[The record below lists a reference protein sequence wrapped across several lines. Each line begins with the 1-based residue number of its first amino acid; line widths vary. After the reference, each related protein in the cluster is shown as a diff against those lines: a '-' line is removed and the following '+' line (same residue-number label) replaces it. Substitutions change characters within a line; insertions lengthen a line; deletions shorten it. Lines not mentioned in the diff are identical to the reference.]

1 MLESKLSKDDLAE
14 WLRQLNLVVK
24 SGRNYGVG
32 SVFFRKFLS
41 VEKKPGPS
49 FPFSSLNEKSS
60 FLICFGNFCR
70 ILKSIF

>member
-32 SVFFRKFLS
+32 SVFFQKVSQCR
-41 VEKKPGPS
+41 EKTWTE
-49 FPFSSLNEKSS
+49 F
-60 FLICFGNFCR
+60 
-70 ILKSIF
+70 SIFQPK